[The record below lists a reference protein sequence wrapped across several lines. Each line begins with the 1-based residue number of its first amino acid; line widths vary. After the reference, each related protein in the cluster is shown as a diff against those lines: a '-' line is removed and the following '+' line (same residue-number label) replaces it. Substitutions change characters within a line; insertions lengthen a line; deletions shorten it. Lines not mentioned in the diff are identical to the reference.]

1 MTKERGTNEGAAVI
15 FGRAFELKIDMRQRD
30 VAAWNRA
37 YIGYGN
43 RAALA
48 DERQAALQAAIEAG
62 WIESPATYYEDIVTD
77 GMKPKRRYYFDGVLV
92 DDLTPAEVN
101 YYGSLCSAQFD
112 RLMSIPKRT
121 SSQ

>member
-1 MTKERGTNEGAAVI
+1 MPKERGKDEGAVDV
-15 FGRAFELKIDMRQRD
+15 FGRAFELKTDMRQRD

-48 DERQAALQAAIEAG
+48 DERQAALQAAIDAG
-62 WIESPATYYEDIVTD
+62 WIESPAAFYEDVVTD
-77 GMKPKRRYYFDGVLV
+77 GAKPKRRYYFDGVLI
-92 DDLTPAEVN
+92 DDMTPAEVN

-112 RLMSIPKRT
+112 RLMIIPKRT

>member
-1 MTKERGTNEGAAVI
+1 MPKERGKDEGAVDV
-15 FGRAFELKIDMRQRD
+15 FGRAFELKTDMRQRD

-37 YIGYGN
+37 YIGYGS
-43 RAALA
+43 RTALA

-62 WIESPATYYEDIVTD
+62 WIVSPECSYEDVVTD
-77 GMKPKRRYYFDGVLV
+77 GMKPKRRYFFDGVQV